1 MIVHILLMMNNSKWA
16 NILKITLLKIVEE
29 IEKYIKTKVSQDE
42 NVLGISS
49 SLFTSLKF
57 VVLEQTDGLI
67 NEVTGFTKKQIN
79 ELADIVAKKTA
90 DILASVIHI
99 IILLILAAFTLIFLS
114 ISAAL
119 YLGELTGKTY
129 IGFLIIGGIIT
140 IMSLIVWKFSQKRLS
155 ELIKSH
161 ISEVL

>member
-1 MIVHILLMMNNSKWA
+1 MMNNSKWA

-42 NVLGISS
+42 NVQGISS

-79 ELADIVAKKTA
+79 ELADIVAKKQQT
-90 DILASVIHI
+90 
-99 IILLILAAFTLIFLS
+99 F
-114 ISAAL
+114 
-119 YLGELTGKTY
+119 
-129 IGFLIIGGIIT
+129 
-140 IMSLIVWKFSQKRLS
+140 
-155 ELIKSH
+155 
-161 ISEVL
+161 